1 MPFYLVTPKD
11 KLKEYVPNG
20 KHSGKEINYGSI

>member
-1 MPFYLVTPKD
+1 MMKRFVPKD